1 MFIYFHELGNCEPW
15 CGTDGDS
22 GELTA
27 GECYED
33 GDCGNGECCNSYRIH
48 GPPMQDASQEKGN
61 CESCYD
67 SNILTPCEALGDGT
81 GC

>member
-33 GDCGNGECCNSYRIH
+33 GDCGNGECCNAEY
-48 GPPMQDASQEKGN
+48 PDQDASAEKGN
-61 CESCYD
+61 CEFCYD
-67 SNILTPCEALGDGT
+67 FSNIRTPCEVLGDGT

>member
-15 CGTDGDS
+15 CGGDGDS

-33 GDCGNGECCNSYRIH
+33 GDCGNGECCNAEY
-48 GPPMQDASQEKGN
+48 PDQDASQEKGN

-67 SNILTPCEALGDGT
+67 FSNLRTPCEVLGDGT

>member
-61 CESCYD
+61 CESSDYTNEINRD
-67 SNILTPCEALGDGT
+67 K
-81 GC
+81 

>member
-15 CGTDGDS
+15 CGGDGDS

-33 GDCGNGECCNSYRIH
+33 GDCGNGECCNAEY
-48 GPPMQDASQEKGN
+48 PDQDALQEKGN

-67 SNILTPCEALGDGT
+67 FTNIRTPCEVRGDGT